1 VPLLLLMGKMR
12 NGLPTDHAIVIGGR
26 IAGLTAARVCSRTI
40 SIRLQVRQ
48 YLDSLESDE
57 QIHCVR
63 RWRLSHHAVFL
74 EPRLHSL
81 PAIRSLHRSITR
93 PVVGI
98 EAVRCVRINHNL
110 RRLAGGLE
118 GDAHSFNF

>member
-40 SIRLQVRQ
+40 SIGLQVRQ

-57 QIHCVR
+57 QIHCAPIEWLDLDQ
-63 RWRLSHHAVFL
+63 WRLVEYS
-74 EPRLHSL
+74 
-81 PAIRSLHRSITR
+81 
-93 PVVGI
+93 
-98 EAVRCVRINHNL
+98 
-110 RRLAGGLE
+110 
-118 GDAHSFNF
+118 